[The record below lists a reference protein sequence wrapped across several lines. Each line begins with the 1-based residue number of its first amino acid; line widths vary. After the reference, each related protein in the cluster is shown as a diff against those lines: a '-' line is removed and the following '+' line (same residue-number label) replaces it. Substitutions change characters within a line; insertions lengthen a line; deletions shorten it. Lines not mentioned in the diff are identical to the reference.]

1 MRIVYMKRPQV
12 LQKTLSDLGWLSYES
27 FWRWWLLNALEK
39 LVEEKSIPLIEGKLI
54 KVRVKELVKITGM
67 LACDIIE
74 TSSRLGLVTEGIE
87 IEGPVESKKDDS
99 KDVTTATATAA
110 ASLLLLLRLL
120 LLLLLLLVMRMRMK
134 KRKMMKTKKM
144 MMIQRLNT
152 LDLHHL
158 LLLGFYENMSK
169 INLSIYVKRNC

>member
-1 MRIVYMKRPQV
+1 M
-12 LQKTLSDLGWLSYES
+12 SDLGWLSYES

-99 KDVTTATATAA
+99 KDVTTATAAA
-110 ASLLLLLRLL
+110 RSTSTTTTTTTTSNENENEKEEDDEDEEDDDDTKTKYIGFTPFTIARLLRKHVENKSINICKTELL
-120 LLLLLLLVMRMRMK
+120 KFRLYYNDNRFF
-134 KRKMMKTKKM
+134 
-144 MMIQRLNT
+144 QRIR
-152 LDLHHL
+152 
-158 LLLGFYENMSK
+158 SPA
-169 INLSIYVKRNC
+169 